1 MNIKIQISSQEA
13 AMINSNIHEDTKNA
27 PTVDTIIII
36 NDFIFKEQ
44 SFRILQQTITELQKL

>member
-13 AMINSNIHEDTKNA
+13 AMINSNIHEDIKNA

>member
-13 AMINSNIHEDTKNA
+13 AMINSNIHEDIKNA
-27 PTVDTIIII
+27 PTVDTIII